1 MKKWLICAIAT
12 FAVASQ
18 AASFNWG
25 TGTVKVA
32 FDGSTILDG
41 TATGYLVF
49 LGTSSDVSKLYTVTY
64 APPPGTITGA
74 TKAAGNSEKASTST
88 GLANAKG
95 RITATGY
102 GGGTSDLEL
111 SGGMKFGMY
120 ITYKSEGTQWFNFS
134 DTVYTVDSAIDTDP
148 SASLSDATFSFD
160 FGTKTQITSSS
171 QTPSA
176 GGGWYS
182 ISVPEPST
190 AMLALAGLALLIKR
204 RKA

>member
-12 FAVASQ
+12 LAVSSQ

-32 FDGSTILDG
+32 FDGANITDG
-41 TATGYLVF
+41 TATGYLVY
-49 LGTSSDVSKLYTVTY
+49 LGTSPDLSSLFSVDYT
-64 APPPGTITGA
+64 APGTITGA

-102 GGGTSDLEL
+102 GGGSSDLEL
-111 SGGMKFGMY
+111 AGGMKFAMNIAYTSG
-120 ITYKSEGTQWFNFS
+120 GTQWFNFS
-134 DTVYTVDSAIDTDP
+134 DTVYTVDPSIDTDP
-148 SASLSDATFSFD
+148 SASLSDATFAFN

-171 QTPSA
+171 QSPSA

-182 ISVPEPST
+182 IQVPEPST
-190 AMLALAGLALLIKR
+190 AALALACLALLLKR